1 MNSRKVVR
9 SMRRTRS
16 ILCDDVDRG
25 GIVFCCM
32 VGFPNLQ
39 DKPSNVERFLKL
51 HGAIE
56 QN

>member
-1 MNSRKVVR
+1 
-9 SMRRTRS
+9 
-16 ILCDDVDRG
+16 
-25 GIVFCCM
+25 M

-39 DKPSNVERFLKL
+39 DKPSNVEHFLKL